1 MVTRKDGKQGML
13 KDTPSDDRVAISLG
27 MQVVVDLV
35 TSLAQML
42 RNLRYHRLTREDII
56 SDNLKD
62 IEEATNMEM
71 QLGTKE
77 GTLSD
82 TDTHES
88 HESRDASIFAFLE
101 TTFLDIPNPLVKD
114 DIGESLYG

>member
-1 MVTRKDGKQGML
+1 M
-13 KDTPSDDRVAISLG
+13 AINLG

-42 RNLRYHRLTREDII
+42 RNELFHARYHRLTREDIL
-56 SDNLKD
+56 SDNLKG
-62 IEEATNMEM
+62 IEEATNMVKPEVTRLVAKLEM
-71 QLGTKE
+71 QLGTKD

-82 TDTHES
+82 TDTH
-88 HESRDASIFAFLE
+88 DASIFALLVI
-101 TTFLDIPNPLVKD
+101 TFLDIPNPLVKD